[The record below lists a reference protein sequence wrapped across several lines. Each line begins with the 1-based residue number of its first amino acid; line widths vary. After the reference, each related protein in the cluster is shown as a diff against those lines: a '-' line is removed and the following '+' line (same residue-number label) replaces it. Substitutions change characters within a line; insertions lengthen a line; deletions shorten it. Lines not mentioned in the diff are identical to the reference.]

1 MSTPQRAP
9 LRTLIVDDD
18 RSVASIHRLFVEAH
32 EGFTVVGE
40 AHSGAAA
47 LEQVE
52 LLAPDVVLLDVYL
65 PDFSG
70 LEVLSRLS
78 VERARRVE
86 VIAVTAA
93 RDLASVREARANGVR
108 HYLVKPF
115 TASALRERLD
125 EVLHHHT
132 TLQRSRGA
140 ALDQRTVDEI
150 LGGSGVGNGSSS
162 SPPKGVSA
170 ATLKRVSAAL
180 SEAHGDLSASQL
192 AERVGMSRVGARR
205 YLEYLVARGLASVE
219 PRYGATGRPENR
231 YRSPL

>member
-1 MSTPQRAP
+1 VSAP

-18 RSVASIHRLFVEAH
+18 LSVARIHRLFVDAH

-47 LEQVE
+47 LEQVQ
-52 LLAPDVVLLDVYL
+52 LLAPAVVLLDVYL

-70 LEVLSRLS
+70 LEVLTRLS
-78 VERARRVE
+78 VESARRIE

-132 TLQRSRGA
+132 TVQRSTGRSE
-140 ALDQRTVDEI
+140 LDQRTVDEI
-150 LGGSGVGNGSSS
+150 LGGSATGNSSS
-162 SPPKGVSA
+162 RTPPKGVSA
-170 ATLKRVSAAL
+170 TTLKRVVTAL
-180 SEAHGDLSASQL
+180 DEANGDVSASQV

-205 YLEYLVARGLASVE
+205 YLEYLVMRGLASVE